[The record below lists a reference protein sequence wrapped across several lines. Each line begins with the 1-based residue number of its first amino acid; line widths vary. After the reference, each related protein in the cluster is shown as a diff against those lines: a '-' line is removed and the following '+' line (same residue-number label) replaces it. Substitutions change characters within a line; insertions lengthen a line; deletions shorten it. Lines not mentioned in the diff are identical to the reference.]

1 MGSVFVTQPDRTIKG
16 FMGKEYSVPF
26 YLQFVPGYCVDVVHS
41 ETSTRFNTEKSIN
54 SIIAIPHISDKLYKK
69 RASAGEDSR
78 YFPLFRTFNDV
89 PTKGDPVLLCTI
101 GKINYYLG
109 PLNTINNNPNWNDDP
124 SFSEEFAVNNNDIID
139 VTTRGKRGESLN
151 FVKTNHSRM
160 QKRFNPTLELG
171 SAINET
177 NGDTI
182 LEGRH
187 GNSLRIGSAG
197 AKPYIFISNKRD
209 SENSFESLGDG
220 SIISI
225 TSDSNLAQHFPV
237 HTDNLTKENKFGFQL
252 SSDSVE
258 NNTYPIGDI
267 YSDLNN
273 GVDSQEGIHGYNK
286 NQMLFHSGRITL
298 NSKLDDIFVSSVK
311 DIYIGSGRHLSIN
324 AFNSINV
331 LSNNVNIGNPNK
343 TTMEAMVLGDTL
355 KEVLTEML
363 SLFTKI
369 KIVTANGPM
378 GIQSDPAFAAVVQPV
393 IDSVTSKI
401 EEITSIK
408 HKIESNQ

>member
-1 MGSVFVTQPDRTIKG
+1 M
-16 FMGKEYSVPF
+16 
-26 YLQFVPGYCVDVVHS
+26 
-41 ETSTRFNTEKSIN
+41 
-54 SIIAIPHISDKLYKK
+54 
-69 RASAGEDSR
+69 
-78 YFPLFRTFNDV
+78 
-89 PTKGDPVLLCTI
+89 
-101 GKINYYLG
+101 
-109 PLNTINNNPNWNDDP
+109 
-124 SFSEEFAVNNNDIID
+124 
-139 VTTRGKRGESLN
+139 
-151 FVKTNHSRM
+151 
-160 QKRFNPTLELG
+160 
-171 SAINET
+171 
-177 NGDTI
+177 
-182 LEGRH
+182 
-187 GNSLRIGSAG
+187 
-197 AKPYIFISNKRD
+197 
-209 SENSFESLGDG
+209 GDG

-343 TTMEAMVLGDTL
+343 TTMESMVLGDTL

-369 KIVTANGPM
+369 KIVTSTGPM